1 MFAGAESLVTT
12 LWQVDDLATKDLMS
26 GYYKRLE
33 KGQARS
39 SALRDVQL
47 EIGAR
52 AKYAHPYYW
61 ASFLP
66 AGANSPLKE

>member
-1 MFAGAESLVTT
+1 MA
-12 LWQVDDLATKDLMS
+12 

-33 KGQARS
+33 AGKGRS

-47 EIGAR
+47 EISGQ

-66 AGANSPLKE
+66 AGDNSPLKE